1 MRLGPMEQM
10 VYEQMI
16 AEYPAMA
23 EEGKTFTSTRHRNS
37 RTFNSPEEV
46 VYLLA
51 NQMWDA
57 FDETLDYIEEK
68 GEQYGES

>member
-1 MRLGPMEQM
+1 MKLGPMEQM

-23 EEGKTFTSTRHRNS
+23 EEGKTFTYNRKGM
-37 RTFNSPEEV
+37 TFNSPEEV

-51 NQMWDA
+51 NHMWDA
-57 FDETLDYIEEK
+57 FDEALDCIEEK

>member
-1 MRLGPMEQM
+1 MRLGEFETQ

-23 EEGKTFTSTRHRNS
+23 EEGKTFTYNTNGM
-37 RTFNSPEEV
+37 TFNSPEEV

-51 NQMWDA
+51 NKMWDA

>member
-1 MRLGPMEQM
+1 MSDLGGFERQ

-16 AEYPAMA
+16 EEYPAMT
-23 EEGKTFTSTRHRNS
+23 EEGKTFTYNVNG

-51 NQMWDA
+51 NKMWDA
-57 FDETLDYIEEK
+57 FDEALDSIEDK
-68 GEQYGES
+68 GEQYGEG

>member
-1 MRLGPMEQM
+1 MQLATMEQM

-16 AEYPAMA
+16 AEYPAMT
-23 EEGKTFTSTRHRNS
+23 EEGKTFTYNTNG

-46 VYLLA
+46 VYLLT
-51 NQMWDA
+51 NKMWDV
-57 FDETLDYIEEK
+57 FDETLDCIEEK

>member
-1 MRLGPMEQM
+1 MKLGPMEQM

-23 EEGKTFTSTRHRNS
+23 KEGKTFTYNKYRNG
-37 RTFNSPEEV
+37 RAFNSPEEV

-57 FDETLDYIEEK
+57 FDEALDCIEEK